1 MRPVAR
7 RDWEAIVRKAE
18 AVEAAIADM
27 MEEQALF
34 SHIERKAHD
43 GLTKSS
49 KRHAL
54 LVRLIADLL
63 AVAPGQ

>member
-1 MRPVAR
+1 MS
-7 RDWEAIVRKAE
+7 D
-18 AVEAAIADM
+18 D
-27 MEEQALF
+27 QALL

-43 GLTKSS
+43 GLTKAS

-63 AVAPGQ
+63 AIARGQ